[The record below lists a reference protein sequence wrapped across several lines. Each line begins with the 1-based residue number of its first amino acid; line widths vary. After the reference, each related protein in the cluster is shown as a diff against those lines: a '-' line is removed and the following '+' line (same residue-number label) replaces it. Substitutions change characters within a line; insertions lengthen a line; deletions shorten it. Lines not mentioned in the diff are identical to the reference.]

1 MNDVCICAQ
10 VCLFFII
17 ELNQVIDK
25 FSKAETINEVERN
38 KRSEKWR
45 VQLIDNYDRFLGQ
58 TFEC

>member
-25 FSKAETINEVERN
+25 FLKAETINEVERN
-38 KRSEKWR
+38 KRSAKWR
-45 VQLIDNYDRFLGQ
+45 VQLIDKLSNVEDRGP
-58 TFEC
+58 